1 MYVFVSLLRIF
12 CFSLCKIYIFFYYW
26 IYFGCFRFRMSSIL
40 DDFDVIGIIGLG
52 LYGICKKIRRKKDGK
67 VKFYR

>member
-1 MYVFVSLLRIF
+1 MFMLVYWLRYFVLVFVKL
-12 CFSLCKIYIFFYYW
+12 IFFF
-26 IYFGCFRFRMSSIL
+26 FGCFRFRMSSIL

-67 VKFYR
+67 VKFY

>member
-1 MYVFVSLLRIF
+1 MYVYVSLLRYF
-12 CFSLCKIYIFFYYW
+12 VLVFVKLIFFF
-26 IYFGCFRFRMSSIL
+26 FGCFRFRMLSIL

-67 VKFYR
+67 VKFY